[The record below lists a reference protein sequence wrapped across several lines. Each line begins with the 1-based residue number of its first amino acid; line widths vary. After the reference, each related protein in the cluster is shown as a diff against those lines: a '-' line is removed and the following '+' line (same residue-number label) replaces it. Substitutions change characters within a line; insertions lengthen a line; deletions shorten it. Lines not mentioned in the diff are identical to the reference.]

1 MHESE
6 TERRARQLLQSLEAP
21 PTLRAAVHDVI
32 AERSPSPE
40 RSRFRG
46 RRVALASALAAATL
60 AGAALGAQLIDRG
73 PASIPAPASSE
84 LRIQASPL
92 LREAGWLYPELGRD
106 YLRAPARGAIALPG
120 IADYGQALTMLVRSL
135 IENGTL
141 PAGARLIDPLP
152 QGVVWREPS
161 AALPAALDLTA
172 PFGFSLPDGR
182 IALPSVESTEAP
194 AGADRALREALRGAG
209 ATVSLDTLA
218 LRVPELDR
226 CQVLSASGGQVPCA
240 FSEGG

>member
-6 TERRARQLLQSLEAP
+6 TERRARELLESLEAP
-21 PTLRAAVHDVI
+21 PTLRAAVHEVI
-32 AERSPSPE
+32 AGRSPSRR
-40 RSRFRG
+40 RSRSRG
-46 RRVALASALAAATL
+46 RRVAVVSALAAATL

-84 LRIQASPL
+84 QRIQASPL

-106 YLRAPARGAIALPG
+106 YLSTPARGAIALPG

-135 IENGTL
+135 IEHGAL
-141 PAGARLIDPLP
+141 PAGARLIEPLP
-152 QGVVWREPS
+152 RGVVWREPN

-194 AGADRALREALRGAG
+194 AGANRELREALRGAG

-218 LRVPELDR
+218 LRVPALDR
-226 CQVLSASGGQVPCA
+226 CQVLSATGGQAPCSFA
-240 FSEGG
+240 EAG